1 MSIHMQFLIADSF
14 TDSLARLTGEQQK
27 AVKTTAFDLQLNP
40 ANPGHKFHKL
50 DKAKDKNFWSVRVN
64 DDIRLMVHRSDQS
77 LLLCYV
83 DHHDKAYDWARRR
96 KLETHPKTGAAQMV
110 VVRETIQEVLVP
122 VYTEIAGSKPE
133 VQARKLF
140 AAIADDDLL
149 GYGVPGEWLPDVKE
163 ATEDT
168 ILRICVNL
176 PAEAAEALLELATT
190 GTAHKP
196 TGKAANDDPFR
207 HPDAQR
213 RFRLMSN
220 VEELERALE
229 YPWEKWTVFL
239 HPDQKQLVERDYNG
253 PARVAGSAGTGK
265 TIVALHR
272 AVYLARKHPDSRVLL
287 TTFSDVLSNAL
298 KTKLKR
304 LVSNEPRLAERI
316 DVQSLEAVGI
326 RLYRLKFG
334 PVNLAGRDHVRELI
348 KRSAAASKQKFSSH
362 FLNAEWEH
370 VVDAWQ
376 IESWEAYR
384 DVPRLGRKTRL
395 PEAQR
400 EQLWLIYHSVMEE
413 LKRQNLVTPSGMFT
427 KLAKSLTDTSNKPY
441 EFAVVDEAQDIAVAQ
456 LKFFAAFG
464 ADRPNTLFF
473 AGDQGQRIFQQ
484 PFSWKSLGVD
494 IRGRSRSLKVNYR
507 TSHQIRMKADLLLD
521 AESTDIDGIVED
533 RKNTVSVFNGPSPI
547 IRTFEDTSDEV
558 ATGAAW
564 LRSLDQ
570 EGLLP
575 HEIGVFV
582 RSVNEL
588 DRAKATVIEAGLPFT
603 VLDEHVNTTSG
614 KVSICTMHLAKGLE
628 FRAVLV
634 MACDDEVI
642 PQQERIE
649 TVGDNADLKE
659 VYETERQLLY
669 VACTRARD
677 HLMVSALEPGSEFL
691 EDMQYSPRM

>member
-1 MSIHMQFLIADSF
+1 MQFLIADSF
-14 TDSLARLTGEQQK
+14 TDSLVRLTSDEQK

-40 ANPGHKFHKL
+40 AKPGHKLHKL

-83 DHHDKAYDWARRR
+83 DHHDKAYEWARRR
-96 KLETHPKTGAAQMV
+96 KLETHPKTGAAQML
-110 VVRETIQEVLVP
+110 VVRETVQEIVVP
-122 VYTEIAGSKPE
+122 VYTELTRQPAVAEPKRI
-133 VQARKLF
+133 F
-140 AAIADDDLL
+140 ADFSDDDLL
-149 GYGVPGEWLPDVKE
+149 GYGVPEEWLPDVKL
-163 ATEDT
+163 ATEDSL
-168 ILRICVNL
+168 LRICVNL
-176 PAEAAEALLELATT
+176 PDEASEALLQLATN
-190 GTAHKP
+190 GTFKKP
-196 TGKAANDDPFR
+196 TTKSTESDPFA

-213 RFRLMSN
+213 RFRVMSN

-229 YPWEKWTVFL
+229 YPWEKWIIFL
-239 HPDQKQLVERDYNG
+239 HPDQKQLVEREYSG

-272 AVYLARKHPDSRVLL
+272 AVYLARKHSDSRVLL
-287 TTFSDVLSNAL
+287 TTFSESLSNAL
-298 KTKLKR
+298 KSKLNR
-304 LVSNEPRLAERI
+304 LVSHEPRLAERI
-316 DVQSLEAVGI
+316 DVQSLESLGL

-334 PVNLAGRDHVRELI
+334 AVNLFGRDQVRALI
-348 KRSAAASKQKFSSH
+348 KKAAAVSKQKFNAH
-362 FLNAEWEH
+362 FLVAEWEQ

-376 IESWEAYR
+376 LETWESYR

-395 PEAQR
+395 PGVQR
-400 EQLWLIYHSVMEE
+400 EQLWLIYHEVMEE
-413 LKRQNLVTPSGMFT
+413 LKRQKAVTLSGMFT
-427 KLAKSLTDTSNKPY
+427 KLAKSLSESPNKPY
-441 EFAVVDEAQDIAVAQ
+441 EFAVVDEAQDIGIAQ

-464 ADRPNTLFF
+464 ADRPDTLFF

-494 IRGRSRSLKVNYR
+494 IRGRSRMLKVNYR

-521 AESTDIDGIVED
+521 PELTDVDGNIED
-533 RKNTVSVFNGPSPI
+533 RSLTVSVFNGPAPLI
-547 IRTFEDTSDEV
+547 KTFDDTDGEV
-558 ATGAAW
+558 ASNALW
-564 LRSLDQ
+564 LKTLGKD
-570 EGLLP
+570 GLLP

-582 RSVNEL
+582 RSESEL
-588 DRAKATVIEAGLPFT
+588 DRAKAAVKQAGLAFT
-603 VLDEHVNTTSG
+603 VLDEHVNTAIG

-649 TVGDNADLKE
+649 TVGDDADLKE
-659 VYETERQLLY
+659 VHDTERQLLY

-677 HLMVSALEPGSEFL
+677 HLLVTGVEPSSEFL
-691 EDMQYSPRM
+691 EDMCV

>member
-1 MSIHMQFLIADSF
+1 MQFLIADSF
-14 TDSLARLTGEQQK
+14 TDSLVRLTSDEQK

-40 ANPGHKFHKL
+40 AKPGHKLHKL

-83 DHHDKAYDWARRR
+83 DHHDKAYEWARRR
-96 KLETHPKTGAAQMV
+96 KLETHPKTGAAQML
-110 VVRETIQEVLVP
+110 VVRETVQEIVVP
-122 VYTEIAGSKPE
+122 VYTELTRQPAVAEPKRI
-133 VQARKLF
+133 F
-140 AAIADDDLL
+140 ADFSDDDLL
-149 GYGVPGEWLPDVKE
+149 GYGVPEEWLPDVKL
-163 ATEDT
+163 ATEDSL
-168 ILRICVNL
+168 LRICVNL
-176 PAEAAEALLELATT
+176 PDEASEALLQLATN
-190 GTAHKP
+190 GTFKKP
-196 TGKAANDDPFR
+196 TTKSTESDPFA

-213 RFRLMSN
+213 RFRVMSN

-229 YPWEKWTVFL
+229 YPWEKWIIFL
-239 HPDQKQLVERDYNG
+239 HPDQKQLVEREYSG

-272 AVYLARKHPDSRVLL
+272 AVYLARKHSDSRVLL
-287 TTFSDVLSNAL
+287 TTFSESLSNAL
-298 KTKLKR
+298 KSKLNR
-304 LVSNEPRLAERI
+304 LVSHEPRLAERI
-316 DVQSLEAVGI
+316 DVQSLESLGL

-334 PVNLAGRDHVRELI
+334 PVNLLGRDQVRALI
-348 KRSAAASKQKFSSH
+348 KKAAAVSNQKFNTH
-362 FLNAEWEH
+362 FLVAEWEQ

-376 IESWEAYR
+376 LETWESYR

-395 PEAQR
+395 PGVQR
-400 EQLWLIYHSVMEE
+400 EQLWLIYHEVMEE
-413 LKRQNLVTPSGMFT
+413 LKRQKAVTLSGMFT
-427 KLAKSLTDTSNKPY
+427 KLAKSLSESPNKPY
-441 EFAVVDEAQDIAVAQ
+441 EFAVVDEAQDIGIAQ

-464 ADRPNTLFF
+464 ADRPDTLFF

-494 IRGRSRSLKVNYR
+494 IRGRSRMLKVNYR

-521 AESTDIDGIVED
+521 PELTDVDGNIED
-533 RKNTVSVFNGPSPI
+533 RSLTVSVFNGPAPLI
-547 IRTFEDTSDEV
+547 KTFDDTDGEV
-558 ATGAAW
+558 ASNALW
-564 LRSLDQ
+564 LKTLGKD
-570 EGLLP
+570 GLLP

-582 RSVNEL
+582 RSESEL
-588 DRAKATVIEAGLPFT
+588 DRAKAAVKQAGLAFT
-603 VLDEHVNTTSG
+603 VLDEHVNTAIG

-649 TVGDNADLKE
+649 TVGDDADLKE
-659 VYETERQLLY
+659 VHDTERQLLY

-677 HLMVSALEPGSEFL
+677 HLLVTGVEPSSEFL
-691 EDMQYSPRM
+691 EDMCV

>member
-1 MSIHMQFLIADSF
+1 MQFLIADSF
-14 TDSLARLTGEQQK
+14 TDSLVRLTSDEQK

-40 ANPGHKFHKL
+40 AKPGHKLHKL

-64 DDIRLMVHRSDQS
+64 DDIRLMVHRSDNS

-83 DHHDKAYDWARRR
+83 GHHDKAYEWARRR

-110 VVRETIQEVLVP
+110 ILHETVQEIVVP
-122 VYTEIAGSKPE
+122 VYTELSREPDIAEPK
-133 VQARKLF
+133 RIF
-140 AAIADDDLL
+140 ADFSDDDLL
-149 GYGVPGEWLPDVKE
+149 GCGVPEEWLPDVKL
-163 ATEDT
+163 ATEDSL
-168 ILRICVNL
+168 LRICVNL
-176 PAEAAEALLELATT
+176 PDEASEALLQLATN
-190 GTAHKP
+190 GTFK
-196 TGKAANDDPFR
+196 KATSKSTESDPFA

-213 RFRLMSN
+213 RFRVMSN

-229 YPWEKWTVFL
+229 YPWEKWIIFL
-239 HPDQKQLVERDYNG
+239 HPDQKQLVERGYSG

-272 AVYLARKHPDSRVLL
+272 AVYLARKHSDSRVLL
-287 TTFSDVLSNAL
+287 TTFSESLSNAL
-298 KTKLKR
+298 KSKLNR
-304 LVSNEPRLAERI
+304 LVSHEPRLAERI
-316 DVQSLEAVGI
+316 DVQSLESLGL

-334 PVNLAGRDHVRELI
+334 AVNLFGRDQVRALI
-348 KRSAAASKQKFSSH
+348 KKAAAVSKQKFNAH
-362 FLNAEWEH
+362 FLVAEWEQ

-376 IESWEAYR
+376 LETWESYR

-395 PEAQR
+395 PGVQR
-400 EQLWLIYHSVMEE
+400 EQLWLIYHEVMEE
-413 LKRQNLVTPSGMFT
+413 LKRQKAVTLSGMFT
-427 KLAKSLTDTSNKPY
+427 KLAKSLSESPNKPY
-441 EFAVVDEAQDIAVAQ
+441 EFAVVDEAQDIGIAQ

-464 ADRPNTLFF
+464 ADRPDTLFF

-494 IRGRSRSLKVNYR
+494 IRGRSRMLKVNYR

-521 AESTDIDGIVED
+521 PELTDVDGNIED
-533 RKNTVSVFNGPSPI
+533 RSLTVSVFNGPAPLI
-547 IRTFEDTSDEV
+547 KTFDDADEEV
-558 ATGAAW
+558 ASNALW
-564 LRSLDQ
+564 LKTLGKD
-570 EGLLP
+570 GLLP

-582 RSVNEL
+582 RSESEL
-588 DRAKATVIEAGLPFT
+588 DRAKAAVKQAGLAFS
-603 VLDEHVNTTSG
+603 VLDDHVNTISG

-649 TVGDNADLKE
+649 TVGDDADLKE
-659 VYETERQLLY
+659 VHDTERQLLY

-677 HLMVSALEPGSEFL
+677 HLLVTGVEPSSEFL
-691 EDMQYSPRM
+691 EDMCV